1 MNLVKTN
8 KIKTLILNKEY
19 SLSGNSQYIIFNK
32 EADTDIELKSL
43 SSIRILSNLEP
54 IKTIIDFYPSLNIL
68 NTSGSL
74 DYKTLL
80 GNKKSKEY
88 GIYLKNKIKQS
99 LGLLTSY
106 HTEIFPIRK
115 KCYQNLIQVKLEDED
130 LAVPVYNHEGVT
142 GRTSITKGFNFLT
155 MLKNKNQQL
164 TIESNN

>member
-106 HTEIFPIRK
+106 HT
-115 KCYQNLIQVKLEDED
+115 
-130 LAVPVYNHEGVT
+130 
-142 GRTSITKGFNFLT
+142 
-155 MLKNKNQQL
+155 KNVIK
-164 TIESNN
+164 I